1 MFAFVA
7 GARSAASQAELP
19 LQWPLVG
26 RHAELELFTASL
38 GDPRAHGFVIHGA
51 AGVGKTRLADQCLA
65 VAAQAGR
72 FVARATATAGA
83 QSAPLGALAHLLPPG
98 IGNHRDLLGIVTE
111 LRPVLREQ
119 GTTGPLVLFVDDLH
133 HLDST
138 SATLLGHLVDADL
151 VFLVATVRTAEAVA
165 AGLEALWQR
174 ARVQRI
180 DLDELDRDSL
190 DTLLHL
196 VLRDPVE
203 GSTLAELWRSSGGN
217 VLLLREVVL
226 AGLEGGHLVNQ
237 RGVWRL
243 VGPLVANP
251 RLHELIGARLAAV
264 EPAAVPVL
272 DMLALCEPAGL
283 AMLEELCG
291 PEPVE
296 ALDRLGLLTVRADGR
311 RQQVT
316 LAHPLYGEVLRG
328 RMPALVR
335 RRLLLEHAER
345 IESNRARRREDAI
358 RLAVARLE
366 ATGSAD
372 PALLVR
378 AARLARYG
386 LDFPQVERLSRA
398 AVAQGMTP
406 EGGLL
411 LGEALHELGLFTEA
425 EAVLSAASTTSDD
438 TTLTVHLT
446 EIRSRNLMW
455 GQLDVDEAL
464 AVNAQARSAVQ
475 EPEAVAELTLSEAML
490 LTYSG
495 FPRDALA
502 VLASIGEPAGAR
514 ARAVAALAEVPALI
528 GVGRCET
535 AAERAG
541 RAFAEHSQLPDQIAI
556 PRAGIHLITR
566 VYALTECGRLDEAA
580 GLAQLAYDATPATA
594 PPDALMWLAHQR
606 GRVALRAGRIATA
619 RRWLREA
626 LARCEQRR
634 SVGPHRLVLSAL
646 ATAEAHLGD
655 VAAAQAA
662 VAELDQLPR
671 FGFVE
676 PEQEM
681 GRAWAQ
687 AVAGDLAGAR
697 QVLRAAADHAA
708 RDRLPRLR
716 GVAPARRGPSR
727 RSRGR
732 GRPADHPG
740 RRRRR
745 GDDAA
750 LGGAR
755 RRGRGRRSRTNSPTW
770 PTGTRRWGP
779 CCWRRRRPARP
790 PRRTRAGATDGPP
803 PRSVLRAD
811 GLQAACEGART
822 PALRAPVLVVPL
834 TARERDIA
842 ALAAQGV
849 TSQQIADQLYLSVRT
864 VNNHL
869 QNVYAKLGVSGR
881 RQLAGVLGERP
892 PPAPPRP

>member
-1 MFAFVA
+1 MHRSELWPTSCHLASGITAICSASSPSSVRCS
-7 GARSAASQAELP
+7 GSRARP
-19 LQWPLVG
+19 
-26 RHAELELFTASL
+26 
-38 GDPRAHGFVIHGA
+38 
-51 AGVGKTRLADQCLA
+51 
-65 VAAQAGR
+65 
-72 FVARATATAGA
+72 
-83 QSAPLGALAHLLPPG
+83 
-98 IGNHRDLLGIVTE
+98 
-111 LRPVLREQ
+111 
-119 GTTGPLVLFVDDLH
+119 GPLVLFVDDLH

-151 VFLVATVRTAEAVA
+151 VFLVATVRTAEEVA
-165 AGLEALWQR
+165 GGLEALWQR

-203 GSTLAELWRSSGGN
+203 ASTVAELWRSSGGN
-217 VLLLREVVL
+217 VLFLREVVL

-283 AMLEELCG
+283 AMLDELCG
-291 PEPVE
+291 REPVE

-464 AVNAQARSAVQ
+464 AVNAQARAAVP

-495 FPRDALA
+495 FPHDALA
-502 VLASIGEPAGAR
+502 VLATVGEPTGAR
-514 ARAVAALAEVPALI
+514 ARALAALAEVPALI

-535 AAERAG
+535 AAERAA

-556 PRAGIHLITR
+556 PRAGVHLITR

-580 GLAQLAYDATPATA
+580 ALAQLAYDATPATA

-662 VAELDQLPR
+662 VAELDRLPR

-708 RDRLPRLR
+708 QTGYLACEAWLLHDVARLGDPAAVVDRLTILAADGEGAMMPLWAAHAGAAAADRPDELAR
-716 GVAPARRGPSR
+716 VADRYEEIGAMLLAAEAASEAAQAYQ
-727 RSRGR
+727 SRG
-732 GRPADHPG
+732 D
-740 RRRRR
+740 RRAA
-745 GDDAA
+745 AA
-750 LGGAR
+750 L
-755 RRGRGRRSRTNSPTW
+755 
-770 PTGTRRWGP
+770 
-779 CCWRRRRPARP
+779 
-790 PRRTRAGATDGPP
+790 
-803 PRSVLRAD
+803 SVRAD
-811 GLQAACEGART
+811 GLLAACEGART

-881 RQLAGVLGERP
+881 RQLADMLGERP
-892 PPAPPRP
+892 PPAPAPPRP